1 MCSANLEQARIIAR
15 NLAIRVQQD
24 SSFAEQLL
32 QDPVSVLAQ
41 AGLPEEFAQE
51 FLERTQISEVQGY
64 MSPSC
69 GLTVIT

>member
-1 MCSANLEQARIIAR
+1 MCSANLEQARITAR
-15 NLAIRVQQD
+15 NLARRVQQD

-32 QDPVSVLAQ
+32 QDPVSVLVQ
-41 AGLPEEFAQE
+41 AGLPEEFVQE